1 MSLPTWGVILRL
13 WWVRKAPQ
21 FYNAIVFNSTVA
33 TIARSRNAPVTSNG
47 NRKGSGMWWPPTD
60 SVNAWDTAVNN
71 SSLFSLYSNSHVRKL
86 SLCTDWTSSP
96 SFAQLLHSNCSCLKK
111 AQSST
116 MPEWHTLQSVLPDLM
131 SKQHMIESLTLPI
144 SSNTFPISFCTLQS
158 PCLPHLLSC
167 HPSLADLQSSS
178 MPSCLLLGCLL
189 FVWIKKLLHSFICL
203 LVVSV
208 ALHTHKISVLPLSFT
223 ELPTRLH
230 SSK

>member
-1 MSLPTWGVILRL
+1 M
-13 WWVRKAPQ
+13 
-21 FYNAIVFNSTVA
+21 
-33 TIARSRNAPVTSNG
+33 
-47 NRKGSGMWWPPTD
+47 
-60 SVNAWDTAVNN
+60 NN

-116 MPEWHTLQSVLPDLM
+116 MPQWHTLRSVLPDLM

-144 SSNTFPISFCTLQS
+144 SSNTFPVSFCTLQS
-158 PCLPHLLSC
+158 PRLPHLLSC

-189 FVWIKKLLHSFICL
+189 FVWIKNYCIPLFVC
-203 LVVSV
+203 
-208 ALHTHKISVLPLSFT
+208 LHTHKISVLPLSFT